1 MFEMFMHKHQQKLAT
16 VSP

>member
-1 MFEMFMHKHQQKLAT
+1 MFMHKHQQKLAT